1 MTGLL
6 APAAEISIEIKQS
19 KAMMEMRAIH
29 APLPLKMLPRT

>member
-19 KAMMEMRAIH
+19 KAMDEEGDS
-29 APLPLKMLPRT
+29 